1 MKQKILLFFIAMMA
15 TCYSFAQEEE
25 TTTTIDG
32 VKYAYDTSTGIAYVK
47 TNDHTL
53 PAAVNILSSITV
65 DGKEYPVT
73 SIGKSAF
80 YACYNMTSVIIPESI
95 TSIGDYAFH
104 DCSKLTGISLPESIT
119 SIGTEAF
126 YGCSAITKAFIYGAV
141 SIKEKTFYG
150 CSALNFIKFY
160 KVTSIEAEAFSG
172 CAALTSFNI
181 PSTLKRIADKAFY
194 GCKALSTLTIDDYN
208 YKYKV
213 IDNVLFS
220 YDQTKLIYYPSA
232 RPTASYT
239 IPATV
244 KTLDDCSFNS
254 CQNLTSI
261 TIPNSVTSIGK
272 NVFPDCAKL
281 ESVTIPNS
289 VTSIGDYAFDGCSKL
304 ATVSF
309 QDISTLS
316 SIGDYD
322 FRGCTNLVSI
332 DIPNSVTSI
341 GYEAFYGCTNLTT
354 VTFQSPSTLASI
366 EGFAFGNCT
375 KLTSFTI
382 PSSVTSIGDLAFF
395 GSSNLVT
402 VFLPVKTTVA
412 AASGNSVFF
421 KASTDLKFY
430 ILDGTGTEANKTA
443 YTGATNWSTFAT
455 ATNTFFAYQKTVTDA
470 GVATLYLPYD
480 VDIPNGVK
488 AYYCSGTDKSS
499 YLSMKQLTGTAS
511 ASTPLY
517 LEAAAG
523 TYTFLGNNNGTQT
536 STPTD
541 MNPILKGS
549 TKELTYVEN
558 TYLTLGQKAGD
569 TKYGFYLYQNASK
582 TAIPANVCHILKS
595 EYIPDGSAKGL
606 DISFNDTPTSI
617 STATMGNGANAE
629 AKIYDL
635 QGRRVTSSHPTKG
648 LYIVNGKK
656 MIIK

>member
-104 DCSKLTGISLPESIT
+104 DCS
-119 SIGTEAF
+119 
-126 YGCSAITKAFIYGAV
+126 AITKAFIYGAV

-172 CAALTSFNI
+172 CSALTSFNI
-181 PSTLKRIADKAFY
+181 PSTLTSIADKAFY
-194 GCKALSTLTIDDYN
+194 GCKALCTLTIDDYN
-208 YKYKV
+208 YNYKV

-261 TIPNSVTSIGK
+261 TIPNNITSIGK

-430 ILDGTGTEANKTA
+430 ILDGTGTEANNTA
-443 YTGATNWSTFAT
+443 YTGATNSSTFAT
-455 ATNTFFAYQKTVTDA
+455 ATNKFFAYQKTVTDA
-470 GVATLYLPYD
+470 GVASLYLPYD
-480 VDIPNGVK
+480 VVIPEGVT

-499 YLSMKQLTGTAS
+499 YLAMKQLTGTAP
-511 ASTPLY
+511 ANTPLY

-523 TYTFLGNNNGTQT
+523 TYTFLGNNSNSTQT

-541 MNPILKGS
+541 MNTILQGS
-549 TKELTYVEN
+549 TSELTN
-558 TYLTLGQKAGD
+558 DGTTYLTLGQKAGG
-569 TKYGFYLYQNASK
+569 TKYGFYLNN
-582 TAIPANVCHILKS
+582 TTNNIPANVCHILKS
-595 EYIPDGSAKGL
+595 KYIPSLGAKGL
-606 DISFNDTPTSI
+606 DISFNETPTSI
-617 STATMGNGANAE
+617 STATMGNEANAE
-629 AKIYDL
+629 VKVYDL